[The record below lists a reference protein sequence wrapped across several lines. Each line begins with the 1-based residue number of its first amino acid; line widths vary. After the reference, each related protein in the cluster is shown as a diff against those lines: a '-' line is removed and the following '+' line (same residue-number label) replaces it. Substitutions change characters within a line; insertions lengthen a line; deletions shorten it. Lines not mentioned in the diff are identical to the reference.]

1 MAEPKF
7 PRKARV
13 SAIDIGLYCLYDK
26 EQGRRKTHRPAW
38 FMSTPVSNPGLL
50 KAPHY
55 SQLERAPAIPGTG
68 TAAFLSEGIKNK
80 SVYFTK
86 GTLGHLW
93 IKS

>member
-13 SAIDIGLYCLYDK
+13 PGMDIGLYCLYDK
-26 EQGRRKTHRPAW
+26 EQGSRKAHRPAS
-38 FMSTPVSNPGLL
+38 FMSTLVSNPGLL

-68 TAAFLSEGIKNK
+68 TAAFLSERMKNR
-80 SVYFTK
+80 SVYLTK